1 MSKLKKSFRSF
12 AALVFAIVS
21 VLTFSGS
28 PVMAATQDDAFVPS
42 LSSSSATT
50 TTKQND
56 LPLLRGSTEI
66 GSTAGII
73 HGMNGQLTVDL
84 GRTYWGVDIMA
95 GTYDSNASGSVECF
109 VVKPNGNKI
118 LLGTVDAKNDHTNTH
133 YISYCPKGTYTFMFL
148 GNTDDDKMCYG
159 RMFNV

>member
-42 LSSSSATT
+42 LSPSSATT

-56 LPLLRGSTEI
+56 LPLLRSSSQI
-66 GSTAGII
+66 GSTVGYV
-73 HGMNGQLTVDL
+73 HGMNGELTVDL

-95 GTYDSNASGSVECF
+95 GTYDSSATGSVECF
-109 VVKPNGNKI
+109 VIKPSGQRI
-118 LLGTVDAKNDHTNTH
+118 LLGTIDAKNDHTDYTYVGH
-133 YISYCPKGTYTFMFL
+133 CPKGTYTFLFL
-148 GNTDDDKMCYG
+148 GTTDDDKICYG

>member
-56 LPLLRGSTEI
+56 LPLLRSAKQVASTVGSV
-66 GSTAGII
+66 
-73 HGMNGQLTVDL
+73 HGMNGQLTAVL
-84 GRTYWGVDIMA
+84 PSTCWGVDIMA
-95 GTYDSNASGSVECF
+95 GTYDSSATGSVECF
-109 VVKPNGNKI
+109 VVKPNGHKI
-118 LLGTVDAKNDHTNTH
+118 SLGTIDAKNDHTDYT
-133 YISYCPKGTYTFMFL
+133 YVGYCPKGTYTFLFL
-148 GNTDDDKMCYG
+148 GTTDDDKICYG

>member
-42 LSSSSATT
+42 LSPSSATT

-56 LPLLRGSTEI
+56 LPLLRSATEVA
-66 GSTAGII
+66 STAGII
-73 HGMNGQLTVDL
+73 HGMNGQLTAVL
-84 GRTYWGVDIMA
+84 PSTCWGVEIMA
-95 GTYDSNASGSVECF
+95 GTYDSNATGSVECF

-133 YISYCPKGTYTFMFL
+133 YVSYCPKGTYTFMFL
-148 GNTDDDKMCYG
+148 GNTDDEKICYG